1 MKKLL
6 VLGGTGYIA
15 HRLVPELIKKGYYV
29 KVSYRNKSKVSST
42 WLANPNVELVHA
54 DTFNKQSLLEAFK
67 DCYAIYYL
75 VHSMES
81 AYYKHLADFELK
93 SAMNTLDAAIATNV
107 QRIIFLGGLSSSN
120 NKFSKHLISR
130 EKVAQLFLESSVA
143 TTIFKA
149 GIIIGGG
156 SAPFEITRK
165 LLTYYP
171 VIFLP
176 KSMQNRTQPIAIR
189 NIIYYLV
196 NCVEVPET
204 MRKSFDVGGDAVL
217 SFKQI
222 LELMAY
228 YLGIKPF
235 LVPAPFLTS
244 GLSSF
249 GLSQATNV
257 PKPIAR
263 SLSIG
268 MISETICQNQTI
280 REILPQKIIPIEQE
294 VHRAMS
300 EWKAL
305 LTRDILDENNK
316 KLYWTVKGD
325 YSWTGFLI
333 LRDHRY
339 IVLKGNSKAIWKIIT
354 KIGGKRGYFK
364 GNWLWQMRG
373 ALNMIMGGKGMQ
385 KSPQKLSKGEKFDF
399 WTVYRVKPNKELVL
413 WNEMTIPG
421 QATLTYRIQ
430 GIRKDYIILHQL
442 VRYYPQGLSG
452 LLNWTLM
459 YGFHQYELPKM
470 LLGVAN
476 LSHVKILSKIKK
488 NPPLTKD
495 GILIVK

>member
-196 NCVEVPET
+196 NCVEVSET

-280 REILPQKIIPIEQE
+280 REILPQ
-294 VHRAMS
+294 
-300 EWKAL
+300 
-305 LTRDILDENNK
+305 
-316 KLYWTVKGD
+316 
-325 YSWTGFLI
+325 
-333 LRDHRY
+333 
-339 IVLKGNSKAIWKIIT
+339 KIIT

-470 LLGVAN
+470 
-476 LSHVKILSKIKK
+476 
-488 NPPLTKD
+488 P
-495 GILIVK
+495 